1 MWSGRARALILQVGF
16 PTRWSQSIDT
26 MTDKQYVV
34 FGYGSLIFKVIFLS
48 IYEITRFTWFLRK
61 ASTSYY
67 RAGWEPDLS
76 TLKTHTWYY
85 LDWSAWIPE
94 RLRTTICS
102 KIAWSSWDT
111 RGESTQ
117 LADSPSPPMHISRNR
132 TLDEWSRWY
141 IKKIGINFLDKWGC
155 SIDGFLTLTRY
166 WDVFILSTHSRTMI
180 LSGASLLTFLYY
192 LLLIC
197 SFLYIRHR
205 IYHRLWIWNR
215 GQGVLR

>member
-1 MWSGRARALILQVGF
+1 MPSLSHIWQHIPNLDIRNFVKRACTCIYILQVGF
-16 PTRWSQSIDT
+16 PARWSQSIGT

-34 FGYGSLIFKVIFLS
+34 FGYGSLIFKVILLS

-85 LDWSAWIPE
+85 MDWSAWIPE

-111 RGESTQ
+111 RGESTPN
-117 LADSPSPPMHISRNR
+117 AYIYNIYPGIEPR
-132 TLDEWSRWY
+132 T
-141 IKKIGINFLDKWGC
+141 
-155 SIDGFLTLTRY
+155 
-166 WDVFILSTHSRTMI
+166 
-180 LSGASLLTFLYY
+180 SGHVDT
-192 LLLIC
+192 
-197 SFLYIRHR
+197 
-205 IYHRLWIWNR
+205 
-215 GQGVLR
+215 